1 MIVIITTIIATSPM
15 TLSHHDYQYQHE
27 MQNLASFHHT
37 MARGVLSF
45 EFLVCRGC
53 HRGCR
58 PAGTH
63 KARTRSNLVINVGL
77 KSSAEKPPL
86 TTRVISG
93 TCVIMASAVGDMHNS
108 INRTHATREVK
119 VLTLLGTAV
128 RMPLLGA
135 GTARHGRKETTTTK
149 SLPETTRAIAL
160 PRHSNACKHPPS
172 QCHPQQFS
180 KANNSSGSSTGIVV
194 VVAVAGHR
202 HRHDQD
208 DAHDYD
214 YDTTTEQNEAYKE
227 MLLNMPWKIKANI
240 KLRAASRSCT
250 ATKAQGDRLGSLLA
264 IVRWTTSACTCT
276 YVYVS
281 RPCVIWVCV

>member
-15 TLSHHDYQYQHE
+15 TLSHYDYQYQHE

-119 VLTLLGTAV
+119 VLTLLDTAV
-128 RMPLLGA
+128 RMSLLGA

-149 SLPETTRAIAL
+149 SLPETTQAIAL

-180 KANNSSGSSTGIVV
+180 KPITAA
-194 VVAVAGHR
+194 VAVQESSWLSPSS
-202 HRHDQD
+202 DTD
-208 DAHDYD
+208 T
-214 YDTTTEQNEAYKE
+214 DTTKTTPTT
-227 MLLNMPWKIKANI
+227 MTTT
-240 KLRAASRSCT
+240 LRRSKTRHTRKC
-250 ATKAQGDRLGSLLA
+250 
-264 IVRWTTSACTCT
+264 C
-276 YVYVS
+276 
-281 RPCVIWVCV
+281 